1 MDVNREQIMR
11 QAVADAEAT
20 QEAAPGT
27 GARRLNRGTVLSVRL
42 NDDEAAALQKA
53 ANEASVP
60 VSTLA
65 RALILDHLRNATPTS
80 SITGNDWTAQLAAV
94 VRKAVHDELAAQHES
109 ERNIA

>member
-1 MDVNREQIMR
+1 MDANREEIMR
-11 QAVADAEAT
+11 QAVADAENT
-20 QEAAPGT
+20 QNAAPGT

-42 NDDEAAALQKA
+42 NNDEAAELNKA

-65 RALILDHLRNATPTS
+65 RAWILDHLHNATPAS
-80 SITGNDWTAQLAAV
+80 NITGDDWTAQLTTL
-94 VRKAVHDELAAQHES
+94 VRRAVHDELASQREN